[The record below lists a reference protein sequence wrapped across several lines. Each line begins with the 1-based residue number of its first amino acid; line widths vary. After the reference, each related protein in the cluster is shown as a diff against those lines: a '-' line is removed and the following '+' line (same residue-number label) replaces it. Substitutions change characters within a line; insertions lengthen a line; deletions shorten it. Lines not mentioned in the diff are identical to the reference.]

1 MRKYDELVVT
11 EQPEKMEARWTYVP
25 GAPHALFV
33 VENDKLQCLD
43 DEEDER
49 WVYVKNLSQEVKGYL
64 SGVLLASA

>member
-1 MRKYDELVVT
+1 MAGQNGDKKHACGMRKYDELVVT

-43 DEEDER
+43 DKTDVDPR
-49 WVYVKNLSQEVKGYL
+49 GFIV
-64 SGVLLASA
+64 

>member
-43 DEEDER
+43 DKTDVDPR
-49 WVYVKNLSQEVKGYL
+49 GFIV
-64 SGVLLASA
+64 